1 MPPRLVELRRMLY
14 IECTSNNPEVC
25 TASHCNFAHSDAP
38 ATVVVRLSPWG
49 PTRHCR
55 PAAHSGLSDC
65 VCPHKISHFVHFLGQ
80 HRGLYTLGPSS
91 SG

>member
-38 ATVVVRLSPWG
+38 ATAVVRLSQGTHPAL
-49 PTRHCR
+49 PAA
-55 PAAHSGLSDC
+55 AAHSGPCQTVSVLTRS
-65 VCPHKISHFVHFLGQ
+65 
-80 HRGLYTLGPSS
+80 RTLYTF
-91 SG
+91 

>member
-25 TASHCNFAHSDAP
+25 TL
-38 ATVVVRLSPWG
+38 TVVVRLSQGTHPAL
-49 PTRHCR
+49 PA
-55 PAAHSGLSDC
+55 AAHSGLSDC

>member
-38 ATVVVRLSPWG
+38 ATAVVRLSQGTHPAL
-49 PTRHCR
+49 
-55 PAAHSGLSDC
+55 PAAAAHRCLSC